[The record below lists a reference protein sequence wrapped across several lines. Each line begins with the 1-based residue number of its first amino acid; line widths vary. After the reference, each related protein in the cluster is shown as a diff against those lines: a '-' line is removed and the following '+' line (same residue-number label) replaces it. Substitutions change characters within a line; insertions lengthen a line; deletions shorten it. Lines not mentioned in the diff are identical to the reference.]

1 MVFSSTGDITRST
14 NSAGQNA
21 TPLRSGILVRRKLLN
36 RAVSAATVALQ
47 GAFAVLLPSDSRLR
61 GALLQNVFS
70 LPICPGRLVDA
81 PGIAR
86 SERREQGFNQS
97 EEIAGAAP
105 KQLLEL
111 NTNLS
116 SDLLV
121 GHRARVSESLTRP
134 QRVESFRGGFEVAH
148 LNQVAA
154 APRLKNYAMDF
165 EAEPEQEFAFQAR

>member
-1 MVFSSTGDITRST
+1 MVFSSSGDITRSK

-21 TPLRSGILVRRKLLN
+21 TPLRSGILVRRKPLN
-36 RAVSAATVALQ
+36 RAVSAATVAPQ
-47 GAFAVLLPSDSRLR
+47 GTFAVLLPSDSRLR
-61 GALLQNVFS
+61 GALLQNVYS
-70 LPICPGRLVDA
+70 LPICPGRLDI
-81 PGIAR
+81 PGVAR

-97 EEIAGAAP
+97 EEIAGAALQ
-105 KQLLEL
+105 QLLEL

-116 SDLLV
+116 SDLRA

-148 LNQVAA
+148 LNPVAA

-165 EAEPEQEFAFQAR
+165 EAEPEQEFAVQAR